1 MSRGKLITG
10 YECFALTVALVSF
23 IALLLLF
30 LMVKSQLG
38 RKLMLQA
45 GHGFCKGF
53 QYCLYSVVKTLVL
66 DIRKVVVVL
75 LEYTEQVIIENRNGN
90 LCIGFLLDKRNN
102 AHTIVKRNVLCRYT
116 RII

>member
-1 MSRGKLITG
+1 
-10 YECFALTVALVSF
+10 
-23 IALLLLF
+23 
-30 LMVKSQLG
+30 
-38 RKLMLQA
+38 MLQA

-90 LCIGFLLDKRNN
+90 LCIGFLLDKRND
-102 AHTIVKRNVLCRYT
+102 AHTIVKSNILCRYT
-116 RII
+116 GIIRETLAGITTYKEDITHTVVLSLKLHII